1 MEFEKIFSRD
11 YSGYTAMD
19 LLAEDSFTIW
29 AKHRGENPNL
39 DLYWEM
45 IGKKYPG
52 LEAEIE
58 KALKIA
64 RVLSDQKVY
73 SIAEDPADAWRKV
86 HKRIVMTRPVRV
98 LNSAG
103 NIFVKH
109 KNIAAILIA
118 TILIAGAAGGGYL
131 LRPVAKPG
139 SAFTTVYSPA
149 GQRTELTLPDN
160 SKVLLNSKTTLKYSA
175 GFNSSDRK
183 IYLDG
188 EAYFDVK
195 KGDLPF
201 EVKTE
206 AINIR
211 VLGTAFNV
219 KCYSDETVVEATLVR
234 GSMIVEKLDIE
245 SEVVEEIRLTP
256 NQKVVFN
263 KDKGT
268 SGLAAEGDKAPAKV
282 ETGDHTEARISKE
295 KTLNVIDSY
304 DTQKSTGWIDGLLI
318 VEGETLQD
326 LSKKIERRYDVSI
339 VFMSD
344 RLRSFKYTGTLKEYS
359 LEQVLK
365 ALEATSPIS
374 YKVDK
379 YVVYIGEN
387 KEEIDKYMKL
397 MN

>member
-11 YSGYTAMD
+11 YSGYTAVD

-45 IGKKYPG
+45 IARKYPG
-52 LEAEIE
+52 LDAEIE
-58 KALKIA
+58 KALKMTQI
-64 RVLSDQKVY
+64 LSDQKVY
-73 SIAEDPADAWRKV
+73 TIAEDPAEAWRKV
-86 HKRIVMTRPVRV
+86 HKRIVMTGPVRM
-98 LNSAG
+98 LNSTG
-103 NIFVKH
+103 NFFIRH
-109 KNIAAILIA
+109 RNIAAIFFA
-118 TILIAGAAGGGYL
+118 VILIAGAAGAGYL
-131 LRPVAKPG
+131 LRPVAKSG
-139 SAFTTVYSPA
+139 QAFTTIYSPA
-149 GQRTELTLPDN
+149 GQRTEVTLPDN

-175 GFNSSDRK
+175 GFNSSNRE

-188 EAYFDVK
+188 EGYFDVK
-195 KGDLPF
+195 KGSLPF

-206 AINIR
+206 AMNIR

-234 GSMIVEKLDIE
+234 GSMIVEKLDTE

-263 KDKGT
+263 KDQGS
-268 SGLAAEGDKAPAKV
+268 SGLTAGEVKAPGKA
-282 ETGDHTEARISKE
+282 ETGNQTEARTSKE
-295 KTLNVIDSY
+295 KKLNVIDSY
-304 DTQKSTGWIDGLLI
+304 DTQKSTGWINGLLI

>member
-45 IGKKYPG
+45 IGRKYPG
-52 LEAEIE
+52 LQPEIE
-58 KALKIA
+58 KAFKMAQI
-64 RVLSDQKVY
+64 LSDQKVY
-73 SIAEDPADAWRKV
+73 STAEDPAEAWRKV
-86 HKRIVMTRPVRV
+86 HKRIVMTRPVRM

-103 NIFVKH
+103 DFFIRH
-109 KNIAAILIA
+109 RNIAAIFISV
-118 TILIAGAAGGGYL
+118 ILIAGAAGGGYL
-131 LRPVAKPG
+131 LKPVKKSS

-149 GQRTELTLPDN
+149 GQRTEITLPDN

-183 IYLDG
+183 VFLDG
-188 EAYFDVK
+188 EGYFDVK

-234 GSMIVEKLDIE
+234 GSMIVEKLDTE
-245 SEVVEEIRLTP
+245 SEVVEEIKLTP

-263 KDKGT
+263 KGQV
-268 SGLAAEGDKAPAKV
+268 SSELATEGAIAPVKA
-282 ETGDHTEARISKE
+282 ETGNHTEVRISKE
-295 KTLNVIDSY
+295 KTLNVIDAY
-304 DTQKSTGWIDGLLI
+304 DTQKSTGWINGLLI